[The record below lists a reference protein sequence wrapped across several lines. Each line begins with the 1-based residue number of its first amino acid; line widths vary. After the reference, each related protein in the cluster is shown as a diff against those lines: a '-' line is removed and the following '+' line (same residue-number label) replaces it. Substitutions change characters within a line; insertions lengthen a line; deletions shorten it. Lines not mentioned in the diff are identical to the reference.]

1 MELNRKIN
9 GTDVPAVNE
18 NGTLKA
24 QLRMREKTSEAGETC
39 YSLSIYNS
47 APASREE
54 IYNLLFWLNGAF
66 GDISEKKL
74 TLMAEAAYNEYFTP
88 QRLKD
93 AINYVIKNFRYREP
107 TVADIVS
114 YDKCLRLYT
123 YSEACRLVNSG
134 QARFENDGGDLKIY
148 CKHPVC
154 LWYRV
159 SDAVKCGL
167 VKSER

>member
-1 MELNRKIN
+1 MRYLKN
-9 GTDVPAVNE
+9 TQTPAVNAD
-18 NGTLKA
+18 GTLRMA
-24 QLRMREKTSEAGETC
+24 ARLREITTEDGEAS
-39 YSLSIYNS
+39 YSLSIYKA
-47 APASREE
+47 APATMEQ
-54 IYNLLFWLNGAF
+54 IKPVVALIGTTFTT
-66 GDISEKKL
+66 ISQAKL
-74 TLMAEAAYNEYFTP
+74 SILAQADYDNMFTVE
-88 QRLKD
+88 RLKD
-93 AINYVIKNFRYREP
+93 AVAHVINTCTKREP
-107 TVADIVS
+107 QVADIVS
-114 YDKCLRLYT
+114 YDKCLKLYT